1 LELLGLSAVILAFIM
16 LVNVLAARLAG
27 LPREDSIVLL
37 FCGSKKSLVSGVPMA
52 GALFAPAQVG
62 LVVLP
67 LMIFHQ
73 LQLFVCAALAGRFR
87 RQGERV
93 QHLDRHPMA
102 IPRSEAEIVGAAQ
115 RGGLTVPGACM
126 PGVVANMALLDRHA
140 QNLLGPVGAPKS

>member
-1 LELLGLSAVILAFIM
+1 MGKDGRVMASQLPIPRAVRSLDPF
-16 LVNVLAARLAG
+16 L
-27 LPREDSIVLL
+27 VLL

-87 RQGERV
+87 CQ
-93 QHLDRHPMA
+93 
-102 IPRSEAEIVGAAQ
+102 AEMRAQAAQ
-115 RGGLTVPGACM
+115 TKA
-126 PGVVANMALLDRHA
+126 
-140 QNLLGPVGAPKS
+140 